1 MEEEFESEEGDFLN
15 KADYDAVV
23 QKVCQNIDPSNGIIK
38 ELKDGQANVL
48 LETTSKMILDKTGLV
63 HSGNLYSSA
72 AYSALLAVNNPNAII
87 IGVEMKFLAPIEL
100 GNEVLFKAQSL
111 QEDTKKREV
120 KVEGFV
126 LDIKIFDAMF
136 YVAVF
141 DKHVLNLHITKEMEK
156 RMD

>member
-1 MEEEFESEEGDFLN
+1 MEEEFESEEGDFLS

-38 ELKDGQANVL
+38 ELKDG
-48 LETTSKMILDKTGLV
+48 TSKCFARDNKQNDFGQNRF
-63 HSGNLYSSA
+63 GAFRNLYSSA

-136 YVAVF
+136 LCGCV
-141 DKHVLNLHITKEMEK
+141 
-156 RMD
+156 

>member
-1 MEEEFESEEGDFLN
+1 MEEEFESEEGDFLS

-111 QEDTKKREV
+111 QEDTKNWWQKNCPLRLSIYTARIV
-120 KVEGFV
+120 KVR
-126 LDIKIFDAMF
+126 
-136 YVAVF
+136 
-141 DKHVLNLHITKEMEK
+141 ITKIVT
-156 RMD
+156 